1 MELKPNSPLAKLN
14 DLFPAGI
21 PTVSNEPNLLVM
33 NQECWQLNLE
43 GLSKQQFQQI
53 AAIVLQDVVPLPI
66 QAGLLFRGI
75 LAIPNDWVSL

>member
-14 DLFPAGI
+14 DLFPSGI

-33 NQECWQLNLE
+33 DQECWQLNLE
-43 GLSKQQFQQI
+43 GLSKQQSQQI
-53 AAIVLQDVVPLPI
+53 AAIVLQDAVPLPI